1 MDIKIS
7 KHFWLVLTIALLGVT
22 KSYAQT
28 DSLKQDTL
36 LKRIPP
42 IDTPAVNVPTH
53 IERVRFIDSTFRILN
68 LNPYI
73 TLHVDSSI
81 NYQFKVNREDSL
93 IKLNWFLRNSP
104 VGMRIDRNTGM
115 LVLKADKNLF
125 RSGRL
130 KYDQQYKVLLG
141 VQNIDDPSEFVD
153 TSFTIVFYNTEIIA
167 SKIRPTI
174 SDRLFVEEGDTVRF
188 KIQCEEGTFPIEQI
202 TMKTNIPIY
211 NYVTPHKCD
220 DTFLWT
226 IPYDFI
232 KDDDTAKQKK
242 LFIQFIGADKFFNK
256 DTGIVELN
264 IRPGLN
270 YPYLYNE
277 FKSLSDE
284 YKKYILSL
292 KLTFYVLSKS
302 VKSTKN
308 TRTTFD
314 ISSST
319 TALAGTILST
329 SGTSGSSTQTVG
341 KILPSVGLTLVPV
354 KEAVA
359 PSKVQEQ
366 NTATQVRTVAK
377 RLEYLLSENR
387 LIGEKDPQT
396 TAKIKKLNE
405 ELKNARNQ
413 LVDLPL
419 VEFDESFT
427 PTDAEKYFNDPKV
440 NKNYK
445 LKLK

>member
-1 MDIKIS
+1 MDIKFS
-7 KHFWLVLTIALLGVT
+7 KHFWLVLAVTLLSIT
-22 KSYAQT
+22 KNYAQT
-28 DSLKQDTL
+28 EAVKQDTI
-36 LKRIPP
+36 LKLI
-42 IDTPAVNVPTH
+42 TPVDSPLINVPTH
-53 IERVRFIDSTFRILN
+53 IEKVRFVDSTFRILN

-73 TLHVDSSI
+73 NLHVDSSI
-81 NYQFKVNREDSL
+81 NYQFKVNREDTL
-93 IKLNWFLRNSP
+93 VKLNWFLRNSP
-104 VGMRIDRNTGM
+104 VGMRIDRNTGI
-115 LVLKADKNLF
+115 LALKADRNLF

-153 TSFTIVFYNTEIIA
+153 TSFIIVFYNTEIIA

-202 TMKTNIPIY
+202 TMKTNMPIY
-211 NYVTPHKCD
+211 NYVTPSKCD

-232 KDDDTAKQKK
+232 KDDDTAKQKR
-242 LFIQFIGADKFFNK
+242 LFIHFIGSDKFFNK

-270 YPYLYNE
+270 YPYLYSE
-277 FKSLSDE
+277 FKSLGDE
-284 YKKYILSL
+284 YRRYILSL

-319 TALAGTILST
+319 TALAGTILAT

-427 PTDAEKYFNDPKV
+427 PADAERYFNDPKV